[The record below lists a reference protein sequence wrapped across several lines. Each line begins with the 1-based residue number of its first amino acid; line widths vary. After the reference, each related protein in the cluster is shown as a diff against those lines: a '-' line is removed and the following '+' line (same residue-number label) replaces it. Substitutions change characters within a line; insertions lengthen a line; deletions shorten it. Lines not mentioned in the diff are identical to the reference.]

1 MLELTPHIDDHS
13 SEPKYLQLYSYIT
26 KQIWN
31 GTLTAGTRLPSI
43 RTLAA
48 HLHLSRNT
56 VEAAYQQLIAEGYVE
71 NRSRIGLFVMPIE
84 GDVRQAECGDKAAER
99 KFERELAEP
108 LTASLDAEMDV
119 SDSDIGIEIDFR
131 HGNVDRERFP
141 LIVWRKLANDL
152 FRHRRDE
159 ALQYGHRQGE
169 AGLRRAIA
177 QYLYQSRGVHC
188 TPEQIVMGAGI
199 QHLLILICQLI
210 RKETHSIAM
219 EEPGYDGARAIFYH
233 NGYEIVPIPLE
244 AEGISVQ
251 HLREQSAGAVYVT
264 PSHQFPQGMVMSIA
278 KRMQL
283 LQWANER
290 ESIIIED
297 DYDGEFKYGAKPV
310 PSLQGLDGHGRVVYV
325 GTFSKSLLPSIRLS
339 YMVLP
344 PWLLA
349 RYRIEFAAY
358 EQTASKLHQMT
369 MERFMTEGHWDK
381 HLRKM
386 RKLYQEKHSTLLTAL
401 SEEMGNRVRVIGQ
414 HSGLHIMLQVK
425 HEYSEQQLI
434 DAARTVGV
442 KVYPT
447 SIYRIKQE
455 EDEQP
460 SLLIGFG
467 GLSLIQI
474 REGVERLRQVWFG

>member
-1 MLELTPHIDDHS
+1 
-13 SEPKYLQLYSYIT
+13 
-26 KQIWN
+26 
-31 GTLTAGTRLPSI
+31 
-43 RTLAA
+43 
-48 HLHLSRNT
+48 
-56 VEAAYQQLIAEGYVE
+56 
-71 NRSRIGLFVMPIE
+71 
-84 GDVRQAECGDKAAER
+84 
-99 KFERELAEP
+99 
-108 LTASLDAEMDV
+108 
-119 SDSDIGIEIDFR
+119 
-131 HGNVDRERFP
+131 
-141 LIVWRKLANDL
+141 
-152 FRHRRDE
+152 
-159 ALQYGHRQGE
+159 
-169 AGLRRAIA
+169 
-177 QYLYQSRGVHC
+177 
-188 TPEQIVMGAGI
+188 
-199 QHLLILICQLI
+199 
-210 RKETHSIAM
+210 
-219 EEPGYDGARAIFYH
+219 
-233 NGYEIVPIPLE
+233 
-244 AEGISVQ
+244 
-251 HLREQSAGAVYVT
+251 
-264 PSHQFPQGMVMSIA
+264 MSIA

-283 LQWANER
+283 LQWANDR

-349 RYRIEFAAY
+349 RYRLEFAAY

-386 RKLYQEKHSTLLTAL
+386 RKLYQEKHSALLTAL
-401 SEEMGNRVRVIGQ
+401 SEEMGDRVRVIGQ
-414 HSGLHIMLQVK
+414 HSGLHIKLQVK

-474 REGVERLRQVWFG
+474 REGVERLRQAWFG